1 MDPTWPASA
10 AVVALMVAQAH
21 LAKRQLGGWLAPGA
35 LFSLAWATGGALCL
49 LLAPDLRIWPGILW
63 IFFMTCTA
71 HLGNFLILPAARP
84 AIDDQ
89 VTLRQSP
96 AFPYALGALFAS
108 TILGIAGVLYLV
120 STAGEGPASL
130 FSLSGLSRIAA
141 TFAGARYTD
150 PDYNEPSLFL
160 ALETFTYLSGYF
172 GGLVFAQS
180 GSRLRG
186 YAAFVPAVPA
196 ILTTLVLGARTAAG
210 LVGLSW
216 IATYLAL
223 RVYMGDRAPWHNF
236 RRLIVGLAVSIAV
249 FTAFYVFVQAIR
261 MDVFNPIYDTLP
273 GGIEDRE
280 AVVVEY
286 GIGAARIQYVGYIAT
301 FSEWLSENW
310 DVWEPPHLGLYSFD
324 GPAGWL
330 GYRVDRNFEEIQ
342 ISPDPNIP
350 TTNIYSLFRTMAFDW
365 TIPGSAAV
373 LLLVTAVAGLA
384 DRRVRAGSIAFVP
397 LVALF
402 YQQALYLTSSV
413 MRHTVTDG
421 AWLMFAIYLWLD
433 SSPRN
438 VQDENS

>member
-1 MDPTWPASA
+1 MDTTWPASA

-35 LFSLAWATGGALCL
+35 LFSLAWTTGGVLCL
-49 LLAPDLRIWPGILW
+49 LAAPELRIWPGILW

-71 HLGNFLILPAARP
+71 HLGNFLILPTANP

-89 VTLRQSP
+89 ETPRQPP
-96 AFPYALGALFAS
+96 AFPYALPALFIS
-108 TILGIAGVLYLV
+108 TILGIVGVLYLV
-120 STAGEGPASL
+120 STTGEDLSSL
-130 FSLSGLSRIAA
+130 LSLSGLGRIAA
-141 TFAGARYTD
+141 TFAGARYAD
-150 PDYNEPSLFL
+150 PDYREPPLFL

-180 GSRLRG
+180 GSRPRG

-210 LVGLSW
+210 SAGLSW
-216 IATYLAL
+216 VATYLAL
-223 RVYMGDRAPWHNF
+223 RAYMGDRAPWHNF
-236 RRLIVGLAVSIAV
+236 RRLILGMSLLIAA
-249 FTAFYVFVQAIR
+249 FTAFYVFVQAVR
-261 MDVFNPIYDTLP
+261 MDVFNPIYDNLP

-280 AVVVEY
+280 AVVMEY

-310 DVWEPPHLGLYSFD
+310 DVWEPPHLGVYSFD

-330 GYRVDRNFEEIQ
+330 GYKVERNFDEIQ
-342 ISPDPNIP
+342 ISPDPNVP

-373 LLLVTAVAGLA
+373 LLLITALAGLA

-397 LVALF
+397 LLALF

-421 AWLMFAIYLWLD
+421 AWLMFAIYLWID

-438 VQDENS
+438 APDENS